1 MMFYLIKFIAKQQI
15 WYFSTFGIGIGI
27 FDLLKR
33 ILLEFCCNGIG
44 TFD

>member
-1 MMFYLIKFIAKQQI
+1 MMFFLIKFIAKQQI
-15 WYFSTFGIGIGI
+15 WYFSTFGNGI
-27 FDLLKR
+27 FDSLKR